1 MKIWQRVFI
10 MSLLVVALSVPL
22 GGLYIINN
30 QLSAQIDR
38 EIRDSSVFHEQCYT
52 ELNNKINSVCNV
64 EVDGLQCIK
73 VMPSY
78 KSFET
83 IIQNLIEEKTSSYSG
98 LKVALDD
105 EFVRTNGRYR
115 NVIENN
121 EEMYE
126 NGQTK
131 YEILESAN
139 EYFLIMCTEQ
149 IVWGRNIKVSTS
161 MDVSRVFEEYVNQ
174 TVRLRNMT
182 VFIGLFAGFVLLF
195 IIRLTLKPVK
205 QLQNYVH
212 EIADGNYEQIVD
224 VKGSPE
230 IEDLAN
236 DVNIMAESIKENVER
251 LAEVAESRRMFIGN
265 MAHEMKTPLTGI
277 LGFAD
282 ILQINPNLTPEQV
295 NEYSG
300 YIYREALRLKGMSGK
315 LLELVSVQDDI
326 VITQEVSLDEVA
338 KEIIETENMVL
349 QKEDINLVSELCEA
363 RVNADPDLLKS
374 VFYNLLDNARKVTEK
389 GGSIEFKMQREGD
402 RVVVKVRDYGIGI
415 RQEEI
420 KKILEPFY
428 MVDKSRSRKSGGAGL
443 GLALCNK
450 IVTLHHGTLE
460 IESVV
465 GEGTTMIVT
474 LPLAGE
480 DDN

>member
-1 MKIWQRVFI
+1 M
-10 MSLLVVALSVPL
+10 
-22 GGLYIINN
+22 
-30 QLSAQIDR
+30 
-38 EIRDSSVFHEQCYT
+38 
-52 ELNNKINSVCNV
+52 
-64 EVDGLQCIK
+64 
-73 VMPSY
+73 
-78 KSFET
+78 
-83 IIQNLIEEKTSSYSG
+83 
-98 LKVALDD
+98 
-105 EFVRTNGRYR
+105 
-115 NVIENN
+115 
-121 EEMYE
+121 
-126 NGQTK
+126 
-131 YEILESAN
+131 
-139 EYFLIMCTEQ
+139 
-149 IVWGRNIKVSTS
+149 
-161 MDVSRVFEEYVNQ
+161 
-174 TVRLRNMT
+174 
-182 VFIGLFAGFVLLF
+182 
-195 IIRLTLKPVK
+195 
-205 QLQNYVH
+205 
-212 EIADGNYEQIVD
+212 D
-224 VKGSPE
+224 VKGSPKC
-230 IEDLAN
+230 EDLAN

-326 VITQEVSLDEVA
+326 VITQEVSLNEVA

-349 QKEDINLVSELCEA
+349 QKEDITLVSRLCEA

-389 GGSIEFKMQREGD
+389 GGSIEFKMQREDD

-450 IVTLHHGTLE
+450 IVTLHHGTLD
-460 IESVV
+460 IQSVV